1 VECSAENPA
10 EVDKLRPSLISFIAF
25 DRGREANFVGTGFFI
40 AGEPDCALALTAK
53 HVLTEGVPFF
63 QGPTRSHA
71 TSALFI
77 PTSSNQPS
85 LEPEKLK
92 IVWMG
97 TSHAGMLNIPYVSY
111 NETLDLACGVIMPQ
125 EVGATPFQPASVLID
140 TNTPNMGDVVHLISC
155 DNMIVTEI
163 QPPTDRAGIGQT
175 ISLNRRVSI
184 RIGVVT
190 GLYPQGYRQYRWP
203 CFTTS
208 IPAEPGMS
216 GGFVTVPRANTPIAA
231 CGIVCAD
238 NSSSGARKNSKLSGE
253 SVIACAWTSLSLRVA
268 ETIPYDASRP
278 TITLHRLMASSGMPM
293 ALGGLGRIRITE
305 NGEVC
310 SIEYQ

>member
-25 DRGREANFVGTGFFI
+25 NRGREASFVGTGFFI

-63 QGPTRSHA
+63 QGPSRSYA

-77 PTSSNQPS
+77 PTSANQPA

-97 TSHAGMLNIPYVSY
+97 TSHAGMLNIPYANY
-111 NETLDLACGVIMPQ
+111 NEALDLACGVVMPQ
-125 EVGATPFQPASVLID
+125 EIAATPFQPASILID
-140 TNTPNMGDVVHLISC
+140 TNTPSIGDVVHLVSC

-163 QPPTDRAGIGQT
+163 EPPTDRAGVGQT
-175 ISLNRRVSI
+175 LSLNRRVSI

-216 GGFVTVPRANTPIAA
+216 GGFVTVPRANAPIAA

-238 NSSSGARKNSKLSGE
+238 NSTNGARKNSKLPGE
-253 SVIACAWTSLSLRVA
+253 SVIACAWTSLPLRVA
-268 ETIPYDASRP
+268 RTIPHDASDP
-278 TITLHRLMASSGMPM
+278 TISLHRLMASGEMPM

-305 NGEVC
+305 NGSDC
-310 SIEYQ
+310 TIEYL